1 MIHLSAWFFKL
12 TQDKN
17 ILLVLLFG
25 VKHPKQIDQLQV
37 KINNLDN
44 FEEFEKESLNIVIKF
59 YSKFYK

>member
-1 MIHLSAWFFKL
+1 MIHLSVWFFKL
-12 TQDKN
+12 TQGKN